1 MNKLYRK
8 TRKLVLNPVSFF
20 KDSKPLSSIVIKKS
34 DSNVKNI
41 KQNKVSSNNKNTII
55 VFINDSFK
63 NNDKLKN
70 HLIKTIQPICTL
82 KISNFRLKKNEILL
96 SSGAEFLLV
105 KINPVCENN
114 TIVKGFLLIEAITS
128 TTTSDLSPFTNI
140 IHKINVAH
148 MKSIN
153 DFNMLY
159 NYYSNRK
166 EATEQ
171 SLIKYALSA
180 GIYSEDIIN
189 RAIIIMEENSNT
201 LSQSD
206 VILFFKK
213 LYRVLGTDGKL
224 EKIANN
230 IFNQCKK
237 NIYPIHFMM
246 SIAAFFTESGAYD
259 KAIELALK
267 AKAKDKNAWLNNR
280 YLGLT
285 YLLVESN
292 LLKEEWAVK
301 DSNLFLSLR
310 KNEWDFENYV
320 LNFKDNIALV
330 GNSPIELGKRKGT
343 KIDSFPKVARFNSA
357 ITEYPYYLDY
367 GRKTNILVINPRYY
381 ETQRN
386 MKHGLDYIIISDG
399 NLYSSKNISY
409 KLHDLMQFTSKICF
423 IPRRVD
429 IRLTHEISSSP
440 SSGLK
445 FIHWI
450 YSISG
455 HVLNSNIFGFSMN
468 DQSHGVAT
476 SYSSGKRV
484 GLNTIHDWN
493 KEKQY
498 FESIIMENNTKEY
511 V

>member
-1 MNKLYRK
+1 
-8 TRKLVLNPVSFF
+8 
-20 KDSKPLSSIVIKKS
+20 
-34 DSNVKNI
+34 
-41 KQNKVSSNNKNTII
+41 
-55 VFINDSFK
+55 
-63 NNDKLKN
+63 
-70 HLIKTIQPICTL
+70 
-82 KISNFRLKKNEILL
+82 
-96 SSGAEFLLV
+96 
-105 KINPVCENN
+105 
-114 TIVKGFLLIEAITS
+114 
-128 TTTSDLSPFTNI
+128 
-140 IHKINVAH
+140 
-148 MKSIN
+148 
-153 DFNMLY
+153 
-159 NYYSNRK
+159 
-166 EATEQ
+166 
-171 SLIKYALSA
+171 YALSA

-367 GRKTNILVINPRYY
+367 G
-381 ETQRN
+381 
-386 MKHGLDYIIISDG
+386 
-399 NLYSSKNISY
+399 
-409 KLHDLMQFTSKICF
+409 
-423 IPRRVD
+423 
-429 IRLTHEISSSP
+429 
-440 SSGLK
+440 
-445 FIHWI
+445 
-450 YSISG
+450 
-455 HVLNSNIFGFSMN
+455 
-468 DQSHGVAT
+468 
-476 SYSSGKRV
+476 
-484 GLNTIHDWN
+484 
-493 KEKQY
+493 
-498 FESIIMENNTKEY
+498 
-511 V
+511 